1 MANAVYPKYK
11 ELLLGTQT
19 ASSLTAG
26 TVKVA
31 LIDTADYTYNTAHDF
46 YDDVS
51 AGVVGTPQT
60 IGSVTVTNGL
70 FDGADVTFSAV
81 TGDPCEA
88 LVIYIDT
95 AGAAGT
101 DPLVAYIDTGVTG
114 LPVTPNGGDITI
126 TWNASGIIQ
135 F

>member
-31 LIDTADYTYNTAHDF
+31 LIDTADYTYNAAHDF

-88 LVIYIDT
+88 LIIYIDT